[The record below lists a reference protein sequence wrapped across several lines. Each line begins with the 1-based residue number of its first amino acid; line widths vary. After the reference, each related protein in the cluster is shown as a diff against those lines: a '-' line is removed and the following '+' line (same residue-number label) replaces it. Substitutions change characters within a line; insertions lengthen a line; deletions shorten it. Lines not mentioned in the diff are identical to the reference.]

1 MATAEQILVIDCQTA
16 GISGDMML
24 GALVDLGIDEQRFVN
39 AMGSVRKYIEG
50 CKNLEVTVTDV
61 QRKGFRAK
69 RVEVRSQDEG
79 SQKTVSDLKEALTRA
94 ADELHLSGRAET
106 FARRTLDTLVEAEA
120 KIHGESAD
128 QVHLHETASA
138 DTIIDILGTAFGLDV
153 LGLFSGTRI
162 YSTPVAV
169 GGGLFKFSHGT
180 VSSPAPATIEILRSN
195 AFPTI
200 GGPVGVE
207 LTTPTGAAILTNL
220 AETTTRF
227 YPPFKP
233 GSVGYGAG
241 SKDLDEVPN
250 ILRLVLG
257 QPLSYT
263 LLKDE
268 VFVLEANLDDVTGE
282 VMGYVLEK
290 LLQEGARDV
299 SLIPMSTK
307 KNRPGHIIKV
317 IADREHVEKLSLII
331 IMETGTLGVRIY
343 PCERRILNRTTTP
356 IEVNVNGTKEAINI
370 KVSTDSAGE
379 VIRFKPEFQDLKRL
393 AEKTNKPLRTVR
405 EIVIDSMRKRLGAE
419 KKRQ

>member
-1 MATAEQILVIDCQTA
+1 
-16 GISGDMML
+16 
-24 GALVDLGIDEQRFVN
+24 
-39 AMGSVRKYIEG
+39 
-50 CKNLEVTVTDV
+50 
-61 QRKGFRAK
+61 
-69 RVEVRSQDEG
+69 
-79 SQKTVSDLKEALTRA
+79 
-94 ADELHLSGRAET
+94 
-106 FARRTLDTLVEAEA
+106 
-120 KIHGESAD
+120 
-128 QVHLHETASA
+128 
-138 DTIIDILGTAFGLDV
+138 
-153 LGLFSGTRI
+153 
-162 YSTPVAV
+162 
-169 GGGLFKFSHGT
+169 
-180 VSSPAPATIEILRSN
+180 
-195 AFPTI
+195 
-200 GGPVGVE
+200 
-207 LTTPTGAAILTNL
+207 
-220 AETTTRF
+220 
-227 YPPFKP
+227 
-233 GSVGYGAG
+233 
-241 SKDLDEVPN
+241 
-250 ILRLVLG
+250 
-257 QPLSYT
+257 
-263 LLKDE
+263 
-268 VFVLEANLDDVTGE
+268 